1 MGDGKVALIL
11 DVLGLA
17 QHANVVAE
25 NRDGEIEARKYV
37 AADGR

>member
-17 QHANVVAE
+17 QHANVIAE
-25 NRDGEIEARKYV
+25 VHDRVIGWKSQS
-37 AADGR
+37 G